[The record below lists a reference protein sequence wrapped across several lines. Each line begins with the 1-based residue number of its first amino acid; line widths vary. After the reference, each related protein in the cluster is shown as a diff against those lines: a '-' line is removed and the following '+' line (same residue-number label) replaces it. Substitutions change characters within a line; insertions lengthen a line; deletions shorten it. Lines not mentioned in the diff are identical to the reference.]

1 MATQLAAEEI
11 NAAGG
16 LLGRKIQVIQY
27 DTQSDIALYTKY
39 AQQLARDDKV
49 DVVHGGITSAS
60 REAIRQTFR
69 RANILYFYNVLYEG
83 GVCDRNCF
91 VTGTTPA
98 QAVEPIVEISQ
109 KQWGKKVY
117 VLAAD
122 YNYGQITAKWVAHY
136 VKQRGGSVL
145 QTDFFPLDV
154 ADFGS
159 TIAKIQ
165 AAKPDSVCAALVG
178 GAHLSFFR
186 QWAASGMNKK
196 IPLYSTTF
204 GVGNEHLALSPAEGD
219 GILIAGNY
227 SQEEPTPANKDF
239 LARWGKRFGDT
250 KIVHEI
256 AVSQYQGIKLWAEAV
271 QEGRLARPRQ
281 ADQGARVGHQ
291 RSRARP
297 AWSRW
302 TGDAPRRARHQGD
315 GGEGPEADD
324 QAGVQAAP
332 AERHRGVVQP
342 GEEPEREQAVRGD
355 DLGRAA
361 TSRAEPHLDY
371 AAVVFLEI
379 LYMIAFLALISAG
392 LAVVFGMMRVINL
405 AHGEFVMIGGY
416 MTIFANRAGIDIWF
430 AMLVLAPLVV
440 GVIGLVV
447 ERVVIRHLYGRM
459 IDTMLATWG
468 LSLLMVG
475 LVTLIFGNTAVS
487 VPRRSSRTRSAPTRW
502 AATTCSSSPSRS
514 CVMLVLWL
522 RAAPHAHRAG
532 RARRDAERRRRLVAR
547 LRPAADLH
555 VDLHCRR
562 RALGA
567 RRRRDGAAHRPPAVV
582 GVALHRQ
589 GVHHRHHRRR
599 GDHLRARWRARSS
612 SARSTRSSRSA
623 RRR

>member
-1 MATQLAAEEI
+1 MSFSRRRFIASTSGAAAGIALPFHAFGQGAAIKLGSVLDNSGNLDAYGKPMVQATTMAAEEI

-16 LLGRKIQVIQY
+16 LLGRKIQVVQY

-165 AAKPDSVCAALVG
+165 SAKPDSVCAALVG

-227 SQEEPTPANKDF
+227 SQEETTPSNKDF

-256 AVSQYQGIKLWAEAV
+256 AVSQYQGIMLWAEAV
-271 QEGRLARPRQ
+271 RKAGSLDREQLMKVLESGI
-281 ADQGARVGHQ
+281 
-291 RSRARP
+291 
-297 AWSRW
+297 
-302 TGDAPRRARHQGD
+302 
-315 GGEGPEADD
+315 
-324 QAGVQAAP
+324 GVQGP
-332 AERHRGVVQP
+332 
-342 GEEPEREQAVRGD
+342 
-355 DLGRAA
+355 
-361 TSRAEPHLDY
+361 
-371 AAVVFLEI
+371 
-379 LYMIAFLALISAG
+379 AG
-392 LAVVFGMMRVINL
+392 LVKMDPATHHASLDIKVMEVKGQKLTIKQAFNQRPPSDTAASCNL
-405 AHGEFVMIGGY
+405 AKNPNENKQFEV
-416 MTIFANRAGIDIWF
+416 TI
-430 AMLVLAPLVV
+430 
-440 GVIGLVV
+440 
-447 ERVVIRHLYGRM
+447 
-459 IDTMLATWG
+459 
-468 LSLLMVG
+468 
-475 LVTLIFGNTAVS
+475 
-487 VPRRSSRTRSAPTRW
+487 
-502 AATTCSSSPSRS
+502 
-514 CVMLVLWL
+514 
-522 RAAPHAHRAG
+522 
-532 RARRDAERRRRLVAR
+532 
-547 LRPAADLH
+547 
-555 VDLHCRR
+555 
-562 RALGA
+562 
-567 RRRRDGAAHRPPAVV
+567 
-582 GVALHRQ
+582 
-589 GVHHRHHRRR
+589 
-599 GDHLRARWRARSS
+599 
-612 SARSTRSSRSA
+612 
-623 RRR
+623 